1 MKSSVASSAG
11 SSPTSA
17 AAFALDATKYGAG
30 KGVGISL
37 V

>member
-1 MKSSVASSAG
+1 MLV

-17 AAFALDATKYGAG
+17 AADGLAATKYGAG
-30 KGVGISL
+30 KGVGISC